1 MCDVTP
7 LCHTACHYSPLGV
20 AGGRVGSMEMA
31 GWRSTTRGTSTVPS
45 PGIIERTGV
54 RIPGVRADT

>member
-1 MCDVTP
+1 MVGFQ
-7 LCHTACHYSPLGV
+7 LYYSPLGV
-20 AGGRVGSMEMA
+20 AGGSVGSMEMA

-45 PGIIERTGV
+45 PGIVERTGE